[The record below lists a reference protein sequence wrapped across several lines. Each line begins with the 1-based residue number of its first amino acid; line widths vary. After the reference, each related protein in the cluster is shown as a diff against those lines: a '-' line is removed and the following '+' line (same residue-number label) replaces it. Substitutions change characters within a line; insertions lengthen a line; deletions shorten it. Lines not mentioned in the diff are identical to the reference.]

1 MTITFKKYVLTYTR
15 TDGCTYWA
23 AVVLPFESMIEDET
37 ELNVAFMEAAEKA
50 EGSFTFYGMEF
61 DKCDFIN
68 PYEHKY
74 EMPEI
79 CSLYEWFERN
89 KPHLK

>member
-23 AVVLPFESMIEDET
+23 SVVLPFESMIEDET
-37 ELNVAFMEAAEKA
+37 ELNIAFMEAAEKA
-50 EGSFTFYGMEF
+50 EDSFTFYGMEF

-89 KPHLK
+89 KPHLE